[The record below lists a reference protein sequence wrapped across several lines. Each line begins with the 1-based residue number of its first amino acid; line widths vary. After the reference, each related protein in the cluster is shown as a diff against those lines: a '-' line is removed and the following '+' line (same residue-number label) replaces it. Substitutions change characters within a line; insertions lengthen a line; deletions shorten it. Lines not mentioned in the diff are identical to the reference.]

1 MTQQWGNFV
10 IQKGE
15 SKGLMKSKGP
25 FESLKWPHV
34 VILQLFTDP
43 KSDRSSNYLQWGN
56 FVFFSLER

>member
-34 VILQLFTDP
+34 VIFKCCFHHP
-43 KSDRSSNYLQWGN
+43 K
-56 FVFFSLER
+56 

>member
-34 VILQLFTDP
+34 VIFKCCFHHP
-43 KSDRSSNYLQWGN
+43 KSDRSSM
-56 FVFFSLER
+56 